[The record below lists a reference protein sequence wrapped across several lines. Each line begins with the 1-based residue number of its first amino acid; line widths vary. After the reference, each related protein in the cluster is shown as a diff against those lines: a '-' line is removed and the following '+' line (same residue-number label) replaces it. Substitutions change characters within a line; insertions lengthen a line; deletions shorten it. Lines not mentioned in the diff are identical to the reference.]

1 MCLWIPHLFPFED
14 TDSKGLPLILDRERC
29 SFTVRLQP
37 LSEND
42 GINATAAVTTAQG
55 VLLAHESPESY
66 NPDFTRYFNEFSFS
80 NKLLLADEVTYPE
93 KRWNTLEEYYRDNGL
108 TIDYLQW
115 RVDMLNNV
123 IPIPDEYDA
132 QFEPNEWEKR
142 EPADVTGQ
150 AFGEIWVP
158 VDSLRRGI
166 DAEISFPCFADKT

>member
-93 KRWNTLEEYYRDNGL
+93 KRWNTLEEYYRDNMMHSLSQMNGKNENQQM
-108 TIDYLQW
+108 LQDKHLVKYGY
-115 RVDMLNNV
+115 RL
-123 IPIPDEYDA
+123 I
-132 QFEPNEWEKR
+132 
-142 EPADVTGQ
+142 
-150 AFGEIWVP
+150 AFGV
-158 VDSLRRGI
+158 V
-166 DAEISFPCFADKT
+166 